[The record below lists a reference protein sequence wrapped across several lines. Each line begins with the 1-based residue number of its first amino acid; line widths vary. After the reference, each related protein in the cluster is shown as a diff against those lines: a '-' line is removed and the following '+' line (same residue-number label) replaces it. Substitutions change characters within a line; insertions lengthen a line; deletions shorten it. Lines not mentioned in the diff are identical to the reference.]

1 MLTEQEAHDVIGHD
15 AYAADGEKIGRVGQ
29 LYFDD
34 QTGQPEVVTVNTG
47 LFGTNESFVPLSEA
61 TTAKGALR
69 VPYTKEEVKGAPN
82 VSVGDGHLDEAQE
95 EELYAY
101 YGLGYSQGDA
111 DASTTGFEPRGRDVS
126 GPTTDDAM
134 TVSEERVRVGTRSQE
149 AGRVRLRKYVVTEQ
163 ETHTVPVRKE
173 KAVLEREPITDANVG
188 RATDGPA
195 ISEEEHEL
203 TLHEERA
210 VVEKTVEPVERV
222 RLGSETT
229 TEEQAVTEQ
238 VRKERVEA
246 EGDLEEP
253 I

>member
-1 MLTEQEAHDVIGHD
+1 
-15 AYAADGEKIGRVGQ
+15 
-29 LYFDD
+29 
-34 QTGQPEVVTVNTG
+34 
-47 LFGTNESFVPLSEA
+47 
-61 TTAKGALR
+61 
-69 VPYTKEEVKGAPN
+69 
-82 VSVGDGHLDEAQE
+82 
-95 EELYAY
+95 
-101 YGLGYSQGDA
+101 
-111 DASTTGFEPRGRDVS
+111 
-126 GPTTDDAM
+126 
-134 TVSEERVRVGTRSQE
+134 
-149 AGRVRLRKYVVTEQ
+149 VRLRKYVVTEQ